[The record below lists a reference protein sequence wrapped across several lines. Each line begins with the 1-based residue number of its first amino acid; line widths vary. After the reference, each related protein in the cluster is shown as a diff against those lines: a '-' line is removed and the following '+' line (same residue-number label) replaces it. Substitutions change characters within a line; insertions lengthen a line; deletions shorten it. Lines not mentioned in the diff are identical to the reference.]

1 MNGQTGASADLL
13 LRRVVESSINSVR
26 PSTLFDRSFHLSG
39 STLDAFGIPVD
50 MGLHKRV
57 KCLALGKSAEA
68 MTFEVR
74 RILGS
79 RVTGI
84 VATPVAKHLELEGFE
99 FIRTGH
105 PLPDEASVKAGEAV
119 RDLVRGA
126 GQEDLLLFLISGG
139 GSASI
144 FVPVEGVSLE
154 ETNELTKSL
163 FDSGVPID
171 KINLVRRHLSKNAGG
186 KLASLAPKQKKLSLV
201 ISDVV
206 GDDLSSIA
214 SGPTVRDETSA
225 AEALDFL
232 DRSGLLAH
240 APVSIPAAL
249 KREHS
254 ARSKWDFEN
263 STVKII
269 ASNHDALN
277 AAVQVGLK
285 GGFNTTFLTRFWES
299 DAKEAARFIV
309 SIARSIELDNTP
321 LSIPALFL
329 AGGETTV
336 RLSGNGKG
344 GRNQHMVLCAL
355 SELAKIDPIGAV
367 LNRTTVFSF
376 GTDGKDGNS
385 EAAGASASLAT
396 LREVGGGPREIED
409 YIARNDSNTFF
420 AKHGGLIT
428 TGPTDTNV
436 MDIFG
441 IIIV

>member
-1 MNGQTGASADLL
+1 MKGQTGASAELL
-13 LRRVVESSINSVR
+13 LRRVVESSISAVK
-26 PSTLFDRSFHLSG
+26 PSTLFDQSFRLSE
-39 STLDAFGIPVD
+39 STLDAFGIRVD
-50 MGLHKRV
+50 MSLHKRV
-57 KCLALGKSAEA
+57 KCVALGKSAEGMA
-68 MTFEVR
+68 FEVR
-74 RILGS
+74 RKLGS

-84 VATPVAKHLELEGFE
+84 VATPVAKHFELEGFE
-99 FIRTGH
+99 LFMTGH
-105 PLPDEASVKAGEAV
+105 PFPDEASLKAGEAV
-119 RDLVRGA
+119 RDLVQGA
-126 GQEDLLLFLISGG
+126 GEDDLLLFLISGG

-144 FVPVEGVSLE
+144 FVPVEGVTLDE
-154 ETNELTKSL
+154 ANRLTKLL

-206 GDDLSSIA
+206 GDDLSAIA
-214 SGPTVRDETSA
+214 SGPTVRDETSP

-232 DRSGLLAH
+232 DRSGLLAR
-240 APVSIPAAL
+240 APVSIRAAL
-249 KREHS
+249 KREKS
-254 ARSKWDFEN
+254 ARSKTDLEN
-263 STVKII
+263 NTVKII
-269 ASNHDALN
+269 ASNNDALN
-277 AAVQVGLK
+277 AAGKVGAEN
-285 GGFNTTFLTRFWES
+285 GFHTTVLTRFWES

-321 LSIPALFL
+321 LSSPALFL

-336 RLSGNGKG
+336 KLSGDGKG

-355 SELAKIDPIGAV
+355 SELAKIDPSGV
-367 LNRTTVFSF
+367 MLNRTTIFSF

-385 EAAGASASLAT
+385 EAAGASTSLTA
-396 LREVGGGPREIED
+396 LGKVGVGPREIDD
-409 YIARNDSNTFF
+409 YIARNDSNSFF
-420 AKHGGLIT
+420 AKYGGLIT